1 MELTAF
7 SGVYFDVNIFNTT
20 TILLSLR
27 NAPTAKDSSHSLLA
41 SPTSIITPIKSI
53 NPGHLS
59 FRHSPELDIPAPPVS
74 LLARVD
80 QDEYV
85 LLPNS
90 SSLVSIRSKD
100 LDPNVPHQIRIIVP
114 MTDDCGK
121 GVIQLEGIWLSKSGR
136 LLRVKGSLLDEEF
149 EEEDALGAES
159 TKVGEKHRAGLHA
172 IVKDGREK
180 GTEEIAR
187 AQDEEAQVTAENRKK
202 ILEVIT
208 DTPGSLGGKN
218 RGKRKGGAD
227 GLLAGVMGWEYLLGE
242 MFGIDHVAIGVDGM
256 CLIQDCIGAVGY
268 PSGMGDVFFRR
279 YVSVSLSLK
288 ISWYSSLIS
297 ICQWSSA
304 FCLLRT
310 SMDVSRIYP

>member
-1 MELTAF
+1 MPIE
-7 SGVYFDVNIFNTT
+7 
-20 TILLSLR
+20 
-27 NAPTAKDSSHSLLA
+27 SS
-41 SPTSIITPIKSI
+41 

-59 FRHSPELDIPAPPVS
+59 FRHSPQLDVPAPPVS

-90 SSLVSIRSKD
+90 SSLVSIRSND
-100 LDPNVPHQIRIIVP
+100 LDPNLPHQIRIIIP

-121 GVIQLEGIWLSKSGR
+121 GVVQLEGIWVSKSGK
-136 LLRVKGSLLDEEF
+136 LLRVKGSLLDKEF
-149 EEEDALGAES
+149 EDEDAFHAES
-159 TKVGEKHRAGLHA
+159 AKVGEKHRAGLNA
-172 IVKDGREK
+172 IVENGRGK
-180 GTEEIAR
+180 GTEEITKAE
-187 AQDEEAQVTAENRKK
+187 DEEAQVTVENRKK

-208 DTPGSLGGKN
+208 DSPGSLSGKN

-242 MFGIDHVAIGVDGM
+242 MFGVDHVAVGVDGM

-279 YVSVSLSLK
+279 YVLAL
-288 ISWYSSLIS
+288 
-297 ICQWSSA
+297 
-304 FCLLRT
+304 
-310 SMDVSRIYP
+310 